1 MQVKKQKTYYYSFE
15 QFQSDCQVLAKQI
28 KDSSVKINSIYGI
41 PSGGIPLAMKLNTLL
56 HIPLIG
62 SDEDGVSETTLI
74 VDDIVDSGDTIK
86 GFVEGGYITATLHCK
101 ESSKVKPTFC
111 AHNIDNNWIVYWWE
125 GTEERSIED
134 SVLRQLQFIGEDP
147 TREGLIETPLRVVRS
162 WKELYSGY
170 SKNPADILK
179 VFEDGACDEMVLLKN
194 IEFYSMCEHHLLP
207 FFGKAHIAYIPN
219 GKVVGISKLARLLE
233 IFSRRMQIQE
243 RIGQQVTCALDELLC
258 PLGSACILEAQHFCM
273 TSRGIQKQNSIMVTS
288 SLTGVFRSNASAR
301 AEFMGLI
308 K

>member
-1 MQVKKQKTYYYSFE
+1 MKEKNKTYYYSLE
-15 QFQSDCQVLAKQI
+15 QFQRDCQVLAKQI
-28 KDSSVKINSIYGI
+28 KDSSVKIDSIYGI
-41 PSGGIPLAMKLNTLL
+41 PSGGVPLAMELSKLLN
-56 HIPLIG
+56 IPLIG
-62 SDEDGVSETTLI
+62 SKEDGVSETTLI

-101 ESSKVKPTFC
+101 ESSKGKPTFYM
-111 AHNIDNNWIVYWWE
+111 HNIDNNWIVYWWE
-125 GTEERSIED
+125 GDEEGSIKKIIT
-134 SVLRQLQFIGEDP
+134 RQLQFIGENP
-147 TREGLIETPLRVVRS
+147 MREGLIETPVRVVRS

-170 SKNPADILK
+170 NKNPADILK

-233 IFSRRMQIQE
+233 IFSRRAQIQE
-243 RIGQQVTCALDELLC
+243 RLGQQITSTLDELLQ

-273 TSRGIQKQNSIMVTS
+273 TSRGVQKQNSVMVTS
-288 SLTGVFRSNASAR
+288 SLTGVFREKAEVR
-301 AEFMGLI
+301 TEFMGLI